1 MKICVIENNNVY
13 SIKKSIEEM
22 NNGYQVMC
30 GTGDIENCDIIVIDD
45 VLLYNDCVNE
55 LDWRNKIFVV
65 NRDDKNC
72 NEGFLQKL
80 GKVLT
85 YGMSSSACVTA
96 SSTTEENVQLCIQ
109 EAFLDINGKVKHEK
123 EFAVKISPENK
134 CGNNSEKIGVLLAMT
149 SVAFCCD
156 VELGEF
162 INLV

>member
-13 SIKKSIEEM
+13 SIKKSIEKIDSA
-22 NNGYQVMC
+22 YQVVC
-30 GTGDIENCDIIVIDD
+30 DKEDIQNCDIVVIDD
-45 VLLYNDCVNE
+45 VLLYGNTIENLDC
-55 LDWRNKIFVV
+55 NKIFVV

-72 NEGFLQKL
+72 SKDFLAKFD
-80 GKVLT
+80 KVLT
-85 YGMSSSACVTA
+85 YGMSSDACVTA

-109 EAFLDINGKVKHEK
+109 EAFVDINGKIKHEK
-123 EFAVKISPENK
+123 EFGVKISPENK

-149 SVAFCCD
+149 SVAVCCD